1 MGTRGGTLSIFLNAK
16 EYDKLE
22 KTAEETGLT
31 KSRIMKMSF
40 FHFMNSNAIKA
51 LRKAH
56 IRQLEIEKIG
66 RGESLTQFKTLLK

>member
-1 MGTRGGTLSIFLNAK
+1 MGTRGGTLSVFLNAK

-40 FHFMNSNAIKA
+40 FRFLNSNVIRE
-51 LRKAH
+51 LRKVH
-56 IRQLEIEKIG
+56 LRELEIERIG
-66 RGESLTQFKTLLK
+66 RGES